1 MRAFFDQNLT
11 DSEKTG
17 RELYLYWPIYDNF
30 TEDYKAHAQIEELFI
45 DYRGKIYVY
54 TLYTN

>member
-30 TEDYKAHAQIEELFI
+30 TEHYKAHAQIEELFI
-45 DYRGKIYVY
+45 DYRGTIYVNN
-54 TLYTN
+54 LI